1 MNPSFFELYKMPIII
16 IGCIILVI
24 FCLLLFWKKI
34 PQDKAAV
41 VTGFRKRIITGKG
54 GLVIP
59 FFERIDVISLENI
72 SIPFTTQDV
81 MDCEGVPITTSGT
94 AVVKIRNEEEDI
106 YRAVEQFDSA
116 TIQKTIET
124 IKSTVT
130 DILEGN
136 LREIIATMSV
146 EAIYKDRDMFSN
158 KVEEVAKTV
167 LGKMGLQIVVLNI
180 KDIDDANGF
189 LKALGA
195 RKIAEV
201 KKNAVIAEAEA
212 KKESD
217 IKTSEAI
224 KQGEAAKLLAQT
236 EIAQA
241 QKQKAVKEAEYRREQ
256 DQSKAIADA
265 AYSIQQN
272 ITLKDVT
279 SAQMDAEVLKQQRL
293 KEVESEKVQIEI
305 AKELKN
311 IELAEKKAERKK
323 AELRE
328 TVIEPALADKE
339 KQIADA
345 EAIKFKKIADA
356 EAEAQAIKATGEA
369 QAEAIRAK
377 GFAEAQALEKK
388 AEAYAKYNHA
398 AMANMII
405 EKLPDLAEK
414 IAAPISNIDKVIVM
428 DGANGDG
435 VTSMAGNV
443 TKVLASTIDT
453 VKEVTGFDITD
464 ILKGHTYDA
473 KVNRNLNINGD
484 ISTEV
489 AAQQVK
495 TKSEID

>member
-1 MNPSFFELYKMPIII
+1 MSDLKIP
-16 IGCIILVI
+16 ILVVACI
-24 FCLLLFWKKI
+24 LLVLVLLLLFWKRI

-41 VTGFRKRIITGKG
+41 VTGFHKRIITGKG

-59 FFERIDVISLENI
+59 LFERIDIISLENI
-72 SIPFTTQDV
+72 NIPFTTQDV

-94 AVVKIRNEEEDI
+94 AVVKIQNNDEDI
-106 YRAVEQFDSA
+106 YKAVEQFDS
-116 TIQKTIET
+116 ISISKTIET

-130 DILEGN
+130 DVLEGN

-195 RKIAEV
+195 KKIAEV
-201 KKNAVIAEAEA
+201 KKNAIIAEAEA

-217 IKTSEAI
+217 IKTSQAI

-236 EIAQA
+236 EIAEA
-241 QKQKAVKEAEYRREQ
+241 QKRKAVQESEYRREQ

-272 ITLKDVT
+272 ITQKDIT
-279 SAQMDAEVLKQQRL
+279 SAEMDAEVLRQQRL
-293 KEVESEKVQIEI
+293 KEVETERVQIEI
-305 AKELKN
+305 AKEMKN

-328 TVIEPALADKE
+328 TIIEPALADKE

-345 EAIKFKKIADA
+345 EAEKYKKIA
-356 EAEAQAIKATGEA
+356 EAEAQARSIRATGEA
-369 QAEAIRAK
+369 QADAIRLR
-377 GFAEAQALEKK
+377 GLAEAEALEKK
-388 AEAYAKYNHA
+388 AEAYAKYNNA

-405 EKLPDLAEK
+405 EKLPELAEK
-414 IAAPISNIDKVIVM
+414 IATPISNIDKVIVM
-428 DGANGDG
+428 DGGGNDNSGI
-435 VTSMAGNV
+435 TSIAGNV
-443 TKVLASTIDT
+443 TKVLATTIDA

-464 ILKGHTYDA
+464 ILKGQTYDA
-473 KVNRNLNINGD
+473 KVNRNVNLTGKED
-484 ISTEV
+484 L
-489 AAQQVK
+489 VK
-495 TKSEID
+495 TIADTVDSDLKS